1 MKIALVGN
9 SLWEMF
15 IFRKDVILYLK
26 EIGYSVW
33 LIAARSNRER
43 DDFVL
48 SKLKGIA
55 YEELKLAR
63 KGINPFKEI
72 LVVNNLRKIYLEKEF
87 DIIIHYT
94 IKPNIYGNIAA
105 FFARTKSI
113 SVITGLGYVFLN
125 QGLISFIAKKMYFVS
140 LRFSQE
146 IWFLND
152 DDRKLFIESGL
163 VKKSVTFVM
172 PGEGINLVEF
182 SPLQKKN
189 NAKVVCLMIARLL
202 KDKGVCEYV
211 KAAKIIKEKYHSVTF
226 QLLGQFDNEGNPS
239 AVHESMLN
247 EYFENKIIS
256 YLGVV
261 KNVEPII
268 RDCDCV
274 VLPSYREGM
283 SRVLMEAAAMGKPV
297 ITTSVPGCKE
307 LVDDELTG
315 FLCNVQDVTSL
326 VEKIDRFINLDREK
340 RLEMGFKGRLKME
353 EEYNVNRI
361 KEIYKKRIEKLLLC

>member
-105 FFARTKSI
+105 F
-113 SVITGLGYVFLN
+113 L
-125 QGLISFIAKKMYFVS
+125 
-140 LRFSQE
+140 QE
-146 IWFLND
+146 Q
-152 DDRKLFIESGL
+152 
-163 VKKSVTFVM
+163 
-172 PGEGINLVEF
+172 NL
-182 SPLQKKN
+182 
-189 NAKVVCLMIARLL
+189 
-202 KDKGVCEYV
+202 
-211 KAAKIIKEKYHSVTF
+211 
-226 QLLGQFDNEGNPS
+226 
-239 AVHESMLN
+239 
-247 EYFENKIIS
+247 
-256 YLGVV
+256 
-261 KNVEPII
+261 
-268 RDCDCV
+268 
-274 VLPSYREGM
+274 YR
-283 SRVLMEAAAMGKPV
+283 
-297 ITTSVPGCKE
+297 
-307 LVDDELTG
+307 
-315 FLCNVQDVTSL
+315 
-326 VEKIDRFINLDREK
+326 
-340 RLEMGFKGRLKME
+340 
-353 EEYNVNRI
+353 
-361 KEIYKKRIEKLLLC
+361 